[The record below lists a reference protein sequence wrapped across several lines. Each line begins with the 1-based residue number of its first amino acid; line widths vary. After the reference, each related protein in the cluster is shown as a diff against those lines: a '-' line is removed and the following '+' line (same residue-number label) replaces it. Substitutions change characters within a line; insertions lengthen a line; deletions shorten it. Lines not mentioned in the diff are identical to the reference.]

1 MFILNLNVATRHFCI
16 KTNGTDTSKG
26 KMFAT
31 LQDVGDNK
39 LGKPVPSKKHDM
51 HHPFIMDVS
60 PEHLEHLP
68 PKQTDILHGMAF
80 SELPRCVPFRN
91 KLPALQNL
99 EGQNYSQKM

>member
-1 MFILNLNVATRHFCI
+1 
-16 KTNGTDTSKG
+16 
-26 KMFAT
+26 MFAT

-99 EGQNYSQKM
+99 EGQNYSQKMWDKRLLHQCWTSSESSRMLHHVHW